1 MATEFYM
8 DNYTKQFQTT
18 PPDMVI
24 SSESQACMRGIV
36 DKVTTTSDFDSTDVI
51 RVARPPKG
59 WKWSG
64 RSVINHG
71 ALGTSVTIALGT
83 GITGA
88 AVAADPTKFLAAVA
102 AATAGVKTCNVAA
115 GIGYEF
121 DGQTDVILTIG
132 GADCDAAIL
141 IVAELEFYAV
151 N

>member
-64 RSVINHG
+64 RSLINHG

-88 AVAADPTKFLAAVA
+88 AVAADPTKFLAATA
-102 AATAGVKTCNVAA
+102 AATAAVLTANVGA

-121 DGQTDVILTIG
+121 GGQTDVILTIG
-132 GADCDAAIL
+132 GAGCSASIPL
-141 IVAELEFYAV
+141 VAHLGV
-151 N
+151 